1 MFRAIVFAAVLA
13 GVAAGLFATA
23 VQSAR
28 VIPLIHEAETYEQAS
43 GSNHH
48 EADDQ
53 AEEKAWAPE
62 GWLER
67 TTFTVIANVL
77 AAVAFALLLA
87 AAFALRGGV
96 DWYVGVLWGLGG
108 YAAFVLAPALGLPP
122 EVPGAAAADLVAR
135 QLWWSGTAL
144 ATALG
149 LASIFLFRRP
159 VTVALGVF
167 LVVLPHLVGAPQPAD
182 HHGLAPADLAHAY
195 VVATLVSEFLFWVVL
210 GGLTGFFFARLAA
223 APQRAPA

>member
-28 VIPLIHEAETYEQAS
+28 VIPLIQEAETYEQAS
-43 GSNHH
+43 GSGHH
-48 EADDQ
+48 EADGH
-53 AEEKAWAPE
+53 AEGEGWAPE

-67 TTFTVIANVL
+67 TTFTVITNVL

-122 EVPGAAAADLVAR
+122 EVPGAATADLGPR

-144 ATALG
+144 ATGLG

-167 LVVLPHLVGAPQPAD
+167 LVVLPHLIGAPQPAD